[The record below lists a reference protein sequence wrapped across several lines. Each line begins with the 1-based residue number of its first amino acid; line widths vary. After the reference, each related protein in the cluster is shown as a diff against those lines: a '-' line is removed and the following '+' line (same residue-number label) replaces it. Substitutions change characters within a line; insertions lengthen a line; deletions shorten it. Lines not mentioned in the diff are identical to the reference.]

1 MLHIILFLKKI
12 LVLDIAI
19 VRANRA
25 QNAQFMKNLIQTDE
39 TFYESIIRKGYSR
52 RDFLK
57 FATYMAAFMGLEH
70 TMVGQLVETMETKK
84 RLPVIWEHFQECT
97 GCTESFI
104 KSDHPLVADVILD
117 TISLDYTDTLMA
129 AAGHQAEEAKRESM
143 KENYGKYILVV
154 EGAIPTKDGG
164 VYCTIAGRT
173 AVDIIKE
180 SAAGAAAIIT
190 FGSCSSWGGVQ
201 AASPNPTG
209 AVPVDAIIKDKPIVK
224 VPGCPP
230 IAEVMTGTV
239 LYYAMFGALPE
250 LDSQGRPKQF
260 YGKRVHD
267 SCYRRPYFD
276 AGLFAESFD
285 SEEAKK
291 GYCLYKL
298 GCRGPVTYNACGT
311 MGWNNGISSPVK
323 SGYPCIGCSENNFW
337 DNGPFYERL
346 ENIPGMGIETTADK
360 IGKIIIGAAAAG
372 AAVHAVATNIFKKD
386 ELKEAKEE
394 GEINEQNLI
403 E

>member
-1 MLHIILFLKKI
+1 
-12 LVLDIAI
+12 
-19 VRANRA
+19 
-25 QNAQFMKNLIQTDE
+25 MKNTLTREE
-39 TFYESIIRKGYSR
+39 TFYESIINKGYSR

-57 FATYMAAFMGLEH
+57 FATYMTAFMGLEH
-70 TMVGQLVETMETKK
+70 SMVGQLVKTMETKK
-84 RLPVIWEHFQECT
+84 RIPVIWEHFQECT
-97 GCTESFI
+97 GCSESFI
-104 KSDHPLVADVILD
+104 RSDHPLVADVILD

-129 AAGHQAEEAKRESM
+129 AAGHNAEEAKQASM

-173 AVDIIKE
+173 AIEVLKE
-180 SAAGAAAIIT
+180 SAAGAAAILA
-190 FGSCSSWGGVQ
+190 FGSCSAWGGVQ

-209 AVPVDAIIKDKPIVK
+209 SVPVDAIIKDKPIIK

-230 IAEVMTGTV
+230 ISEVMTGVV
-239 LYYAMFGALPE
+239 LHYALFGTIPE
-250 LDSQGRPKQF
+250 LDSEGRPKQF

-276 AGLFAESFD
+276 AGLYAESFD

-311 MGWNNGISSPVK
+311 TGWNNGVSFPVK

-346 ENIPGMGIETTADK
+346 ENIPGMGIEATADK
-360 IGKIIIGAAAAG
+360 IGKIVLG
-372 AAVHAVATNIFKKD
+372 AAVGGAAIHAVASNVFKKKEID
-386 ELKEAKEE
+386 ENRTR
-394 GEINEQNLI
+394 GEINEQNLN

>member
-1 MLHIILFLKKI
+1 
-12 LVLDIAI
+12 
-19 VRANRA
+19 
-25 QNAQFMKNLIQTDE
+25 MKELLQREE

-70 TMVGQLVETMETKK
+70 SMVGQLVKTMETKK

-97 GCTESFI
+97 GCSESFI
-104 KSDHPLVADVILD
+104 RSDHPLVADVILE

-129 AAGHQAEEAKRESM
+129 AAGHQAEDAKQTSM
-143 KENYGKYILVV
+143 KENYGKYILIV
-154 EGAIPTKDGG
+154 EGAIPTKDDG

-173 AVDIIKE
+173 AVEIIKE
-180 SAAGAAAIIT
+180 SAAGAAAIIA
-190 FGSCSSWGGVQ
+190 FGSCSAWGGVQ

-209 AVPVDAIIKDKPIVK
+209 SVPVDAIIKDKPIIK

-230 IAEVMTGTV
+230 ISEVMTGVV
-239 LYYAMFGALPE
+239 LHYAMFGTIPE
-250 LDSQGRPKQF
+250 LDSEGRPKQF

-311 MGWNNGISSPVK
+311 MGWNNGVSFPVK

-346 ENIPGMGIETTADK
+346 ENIPGMGIEATADK
-360 IGKIIIGAAAAG
+360 IGKIILGAAVGG
-372 AAVHAVATNIFKKD
+372 AAVHAVATNIAKRK
-386 ELKEAKEE
+386 ELKENIEE
-394 GEINEQNLI
+394 GTINEQNI
-403 E
+403 EE

>member
-1 MLHIILFLKKI
+1 
-12 LVLDIAI
+12 
-19 VRANRA
+19 
-25 QNAQFMKNLIQTDE
+25 MKDYYSPDE

-52 RDFLK
+52 RDFMR

-70 TMVGQLVETMETKK
+70 SMVGQLVKTMETKK
-84 RLPVIWEHFQECT
+84 RIPVIWEHFQECT

-104 KSDHPLVADVILD
+104 KSDHPLAADVILE

-129 AAGHQAEEAKRESM
+129 AAGHQAEEAKRASM

-173 AVDIIKE
+173 AVEIIKE

-190 FGSCSSWGGVQ
+190 YGSCSSWGGVQ

-209 AVPVDAIIKDKPIVK
+209 AVPVDAIIKDKPIIK

-230 IAEVMTGTV
+230 IGEVMTGVV
-239 LYYAMFGALPE
+239 LHYAMFGTIPALDA
-250 LDSQGRPKQF
+250 LGRPKQF

-298 GCRGPVTYNACGT
+298 GCRGPVAYNACGT
-311 MGWNNGISSPVK
+311 TGWNNGVSFPVK
-323 SGYPCIGCSENNFW
+323 SGYPCIGCSEANFW

-346 ENIPGMGIETTADK
+346 ENIPGMGIEATADK
-360 IGKIIIGAAAAG
+360 IGKIVVGAAVAG
-372 AAVHAVATNIFKKD
+372 AAVHAVATNIAKRK
-386 ELKEAKEE
+386 ELKENVEE
-394 GEINEQNLI
+394 GIINEQNLI

>member
-1 MLHIILFLKKI
+1 
-12 LVLDIAI
+12 
-19 VRANRA
+19 
-25 QNAQFMKNLIQTDE
+25 MKELLQREE

-70 TMVGQLVETMETKK
+70 SMVGQLVKTMETKK

-97 GCTESFI
+97 GCSESFI
-104 KSDHPLVADVILD
+104 RSDHPLVADVILE

-129 AAGHQAEEAKRESM
+129 AAGHQAEEAKQASM

-154 EGAIPTKDGG
+154 EGAIPTKDDG

-173 AVDIIKE
+173 AVEILKE
-180 SAAGAAAIIT
+180 SAAGAVAIIA
-190 FGSCSSWGGVQ
+190 FGSCSAWGGVQ

-209 AVPVDAIIKDKPIVK
+209 SVPVDAIIKDKPIIK

-230 IAEVMTGTV
+230 ISEVMTGVV
-239 LYYAMFGALPE
+239 LHYALFGTIPE
-250 LDSQGRPKQF
+250 LDSEGRPKQF

-311 MGWNNGISSPVK
+311 TGWNNGVSFPVK

-346 ENIPGMGIETTADK
+346 ENIPGMGIEATADK
-360 IGKIIIGAAAAG
+360 IGKIILGAAVGG
-372 AAVHAVATNIFKKD
+372 AAVHAVATNIAKRK
-386 ELKEAKEE
+386 ELKENIEE
-394 GEINEQNLI
+394 GTVNEQNL
-403 E
+403 EE

>member
-1 MLHIILFLKKI
+1 MKK
-12 LVLDIAI
+12 A
-19 VRANRA
+19 
-25 QNAQFMKNLIQTDE
+25 KIQEE
-39 TFYESIIRKGYSR
+39 TYYESIMRKGYSR
-52 RDFLK
+52 RDFLR
-57 FATYMAAFMGLEH
+57 FATYMTAFMGLESSMLG
-70 TMVGQLVETMETKK
+70 TVVKAMETKK
-84 RLPVIWEHFQECT
+84 RIPVIWEHFQECT
-97 GCTESFI
+97 GCSESFI
-104 KSDHPLVADVILD
+104 RSDHPLVADVILD
-117 TISLDYTDTLMA
+117 KISLDYTDTLMA
-129 AAGHQAEEAKRESM
+129 AAGHQAEDAKKESM

-173 AVDIIKE
+173 SVEILKE

-190 FGSCSSWGGVQ
+190 FGSCSAYGGVQ
-201 AASPNPTG
+201 AAYPNPTG
-209 AVPVDAIIKDKPIVK
+209 SVPVSKIIKDKPIIR

-230 IAEVMTGTV
+230 ISEVMTGVV
-239 LYYAMFGALPE
+239 LYYAIFGTIPE

-276 AGLFAESFD
+276 AGLYAASFD

-311 MGWNNGISSPVK
+311 TGWNNGVSFPIK

-337 DNGPFYERL
+337 DNAPFYERL
-346 ENIPGMGIETTADK
+346 ENIPGMGIEATADK
-360 IGKIIIGAAAAG
+360 IGKIVLGTAVGGA
-372 AAVHAVATNIFKKD
+372 VLHAVATNFTKKG
-386 ELKEAKEE
+386 ELSESACRGKVNEKKVDKE
-394 GEINEQNLI
+394 
-403 E
+403 